1 MTDRTDRTPL
11 SREQVEKA
19 LSGLDGWRFDGD
31 SLKRTYE
38 FEHFREAISFIVR
51 LAFEAESLNH
61 HPELQNV
68 YNRVDVSLTT
78 HDAGNRVTQIDV
90 ALARAIDQFS
100 WT

>member
-1 MTDRTDRTPL
+1 MTDRTPL
-11 SREQVEKA
+11 SREQIETA
-19 LSGLDGWRFDGD
+19 ISELEGWRFDDD

-38 FEHFREAISFIVR
+38 FKHFREAISFIVR

-61 HPELQNV
+61 HPEIHNV

-78 HDAGNRVTQIDV
+78 HDAGNRVTPMDV
-90 ALARAIDQFS
+90 SLARAIDQFS